1 MITFYKPNSKNS
13 GTACSFSVNPKD
25 QSIWS
30 SLIKQASW
38 NDSKKIGSFSE
49 NQNNPNKSV
58 KLKFSLTEAA
68 GLLDALERNSEFS
81 AYHTSEKQSTQI
93 KLAPYLKDNKQV
105 GFSYMVSKTDKQNSE
120 NKQSYLIGF
129 YFNEARLLKQF
140 LSYALDSVFESQRI
154 EAIKRIKNSN
164 KAEEKQEQQS
174 EDGDLW

>member
-1 MITFYKPNSKNS
+1 
-13 GTACSFSVNPKD
+13 
-25 QSIWS
+25 
-30 SLIKQASW
+30 
-38 NDSKKIGSFSE
+38 
-49 NQNNPNKSV
+49 
-58 KLKFSLTEAA
+58 
-68 GLLDALERNSEFS
+68 
-81 AYHTSEKQSTQI
+81 
-93 KLAPYLKDNKQV
+93 
-105 GFSYMVSKTDKQNSE
+105 MVSKTDKQNSE